1 MEPGKARVT
10 ASVTELETARATASV
25 TVLEMAR
32 ATVSATVPGMA
43 GAMAAATAGEG
54 TAADKEK
61 SGAIRLPL
69 FFFVKKKLYH
79 GVDEWKKKKNAY
91 CLKTVFH
98 EFVFQ
103 TAVKLTDIADLPTPE
118 AGTRR
123 KT

>member
-1 MEPGKARVT
+1 MRRWLLYRNVRRTATALETVRATARGTVMVKAMESVMEPGKARVT

-69 FFFVKKKLYH
+69 FFLCQK
-79 GVDEWKKKKNAY
+79 E
-91 CLKTVFH
+91 
-98 EFVFQ
+98 
-103 TAVKLTDIADLPTPE
+103 AVSWN
-118 AGTRR
+118 G
-123 KT
+123 

>member
-1 MEPGKARVT
+1 MVKAMESVMEPGKARAT

-69 FFFVKKKLYH
+69 FFLCQK
-79 GVDEWKKKKNAY
+79 E
-91 CLKTVFH
+91 
-98 EFVFQ
+98 
-103 TAVKLTDIADLPTPE
+103 AVSWN
-118 AGTRR
+118 G
-123 KT
+123 